1 MINQIQEDKNICIDC
16 QTRLS
21 SILQPDNYSDAEI
34 HLLDKPKRMVSF
46 TVPLTMDSGE
56 VQVFNAYRV
65 LYSDARGPGKGG
77 IRFHHEVDLEEVK
90 NLSFLMALKCAL
102 VEIPFGGAKG
112 GIEVDPRQLSP
123 GEIERLSR
131 SFMRELHPF
140 IGERVDVPAPD
151 VNTNAAIM
159 GYMVDEY
166 AKLKGQFIPGIIT
179 GKPLTLGGS
188 KGRTEATSLGGA
200 HVLKAYFAHRQES
213 LAGKRIAIQGFGN
226 VGANI
231 AQILSDWGATIV
243 AVSDADTALYNPDGL
258 DIKALLEASKA
269 GGLKEATEGTK
280 ISNQELLTTEVDVL
294 IPAAISHQITKD
306 NAAAIQAKVIL
317 EMANDPITVDAD
329 PLLAER
335 NIVVIPDIM
344 ANAGGVMV
352 SYFEWIQNSSNDYWS
367 LERVHGELEERITK
381 AFTRVLDLADD
392 SYLSLRKDSY
402 RIAIDRIIEAERAR
416 GRLMLQS

>member
-1 MINQIQEDKNICIDC
+1 MINQIKEDQNICIDC

-21 SILQPDNYSDAEI
+21 SILHTDNYSEDEI

-90 NLSFLMALKCAL
+90 NLAFLMALKCAL

-112 GIEVDPRQLSP
+112 GIEVDPRQLSA

-131 SFMRELHPF
+131 SFIRELHPF
-140 IGERVDVPAPD
+140 IGDRIDVPAPD
-151 VNTNAAIM
+151 VNTNAQIM

-166 AKLKGQFIPGIIT
+166 AKLKGQFIPGVIT
-179 GKPLTLGGS
+179 GKPLALGGS

-200 HVLKAYFAHRQES
+200 HVLKAYFSHRDED
-213 LAGKRIAIQGFGN
+213 LAGKTIAIQGFGN

-231 AQILSDWGATIV
+231 AQILTDWGAKVV
-243 AVSDADTALYNPDGL
+243 AVSDADTALYDADGL
-258 DIKALLEASKA
+258 DVSALLELSKN
-269 GGLKEATEGTK
+269 GGLKNAADVAK
-280 ISNQELLTTEVDVL
+280 ISNEELLTADVDVL

-306 NAAAIQAKVIL
+306 NAANIKAKVIL
-317 EMANDPITVDAD
+317 EMANDPVTVEAD
-329 PLLAER
+329 PLLAKR
-335 NIVVIPDIM
+335 DIVVIPDIM

-367 LERVHGELEERITK
+367 LERVHSELEHRITQ
-381 AFTRVLDLADD
+381 AFTDVLDLADD

-402 RIAIDRIIEAERAR
+402 QIAIDRIIEAERMR
-416 GRLMLQS
+416 GRLMVQS

>member
-65 LYSDARGPGKGG
+65 LYNDARGPGKGG

-90 NLSFLMALKCAL
+90 NLAFLMALKCAL

-140 IGERVDVPAPD
+140 IGDRVDVPAPD
-151 VNTNAAIM
+151 VNTNAATM

-179 GKPLTLGGS
+179 GKPLALGGS

-200 HVLKAYFAHRQES
+200 HVLKTYFAHRQES
-213 LAGKRIAIQGFGN
+213 LAGKTIAIQGFGN

-231 AQILSDWGATIV
+231 AHILSDWGATIV
-243 AVSDADTALYNPDGL
+243 AASDADTALYNPDGL
-258 DIKALLEASKA
+258 DIKALREASKA
-269 GGLKEATEGTK
+269 GGLKEATGGTK
-280 ISNQELLTTEVDVL
+280 VSNQELLTAEVDVL
-294 IPAAISHQITKD
+294 IPAAISHQITTD

-352 SYFEWIQNSSNDYWS
+352 SYFEWVQNSSNDYWS
-367 LERVHGELEERITK
+367 LERVQNELEERITK
-381 AFTRVLDLADD
+381 AFTRVLDLTDD

-416 GRLMLQS
+416 GRLMVQS